1 MRTTVSTRGQ
11 TIIPRA
17 IRDKLGIESGTKLHW
32 EVRGGTLI
40 AVPLPD
46 DPIKASIGILKG
58 MPGLS
63 VADLLADRQQERR
76 REREQEEREERLRRP
91 RTS

>member
-11 TIIPRA
+11 TVIPHA

-58 MPGLS
+58 RGPT
-63 VADLLADRQQERR
+63 VADLLAERQKERQ
-76 REREQEEREERLRRP
+76 REQEEREERLRRP

>member
-11 TIIPRA
+11 TVIPRA

-58 MPGLS
+58 RGPT